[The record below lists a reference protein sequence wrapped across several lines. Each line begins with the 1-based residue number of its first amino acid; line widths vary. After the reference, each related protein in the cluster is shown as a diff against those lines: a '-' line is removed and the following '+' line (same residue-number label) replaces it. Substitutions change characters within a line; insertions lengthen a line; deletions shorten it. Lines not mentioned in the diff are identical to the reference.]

1 MRATTRRA
9 ASLAARIAV
18 VVGAL
23 WFVLRGVNGAVVG
36 ATLRHARPW
45 PLVAVVALNALVM
58 GVRAVRLRLL
68 LGGAAG
74 LLACWLAK
82 LTASAMNNVIPLRG
96 GDMAR
101 LWMLQRHAHIS
112 KTGAAAIAVVEGLF
126 DMATLGALAL
136 VAAAGLRT
144 QHWAVGVAVVVGPG
158 AAVLI
163 GLSRRL
169 ARRPRTSA
177 QQTGRWRRAFVR
189 VAARIEP
196 GVRALRQPGV
206 IPRVAATS
214 LLSWAVEL
222 CMVVVC
228 ARAVHLPIGPRLA
241 AVVLLAINVAMA
253 VPSSPAGAGAFEGA
267 VVVVL
272 TLAGIGKSPA
282 LAFALLYHLAQVVPV
297 TIAGTLVVWRAG
309 LTLDRLPADPGDR
322 VDGAGL
328 CLAESSREVQGT
340 LPGFLPD
347 RDQPV
352 TSAMARPSQ
361 PLRPTV

>member
-1 MRATTRRA
+1 MRAATRSA
-9 ASLAARIAV
+9 VSLAARLAV
-18 VVGAL
+18 VAAAF

-36 ATLRHARPW
+36 ATLRHARPG

-68 LGGAAG
+68 LRGAAG

-101 LWMLQRHAHIS
+101 LWMLQRHAGIS
-112 KTGAAAIAVVEGLF
+112 KTGAAAVAVVEGLF
-126 DMATLGALAL
+126 DMATLGGLAL
-136 VAAAGLRT
+136 IAAAGLRT
-144 QHWAVGVAVVVGPG
+144 QHWAVGAAAVLGPG
-158 AAVLI
+158 AALLI

-169 ARRPRTSA
+169 GRRPSA
-177 QQTGRWRRAFVR
+177 SVQDAGRWRRAFIR
-189 VAARIEP
+189 LAARVEP

-206 IPRVAATS
+206 ISRVAATS
-214 LLSWAVEL
+214 LLSWMVEL

-272 TLAGIGKSPA
+272 TLAGIDKSSA
-282 LAFALLYHLAQVVPV
+282 LAFAVLYHLVQVVPV
-297 TIAGTLVVWRAG
+297 TVAGTLVVWRAG
-309 LTLDRLPADPGDR
+309 LTLDRLPADR
-322 VDGAGL
+322 SDGADRDRG
-328 CLAESSREVQGT
+328 G
-340 LPGFLPD
+340 G

>member
-1 MRATTRRA
+1 MRAATRSA
-9 ASLAARIAV
+9 VSLAARLAV
-18 VVGAL
+18 VAAAF

-36 ATLRHARPW
+36 ATLRHARPG
-45 PLVAVVALNALVM
+45 PLVAVVALNAVVM

-68 LGGAAG
+68 LRGAAG

-101 LWMLQRHAHIS
+101 LWMLQRHAGIS
-112 KTGAAAIAVVEGLF
+112 KTGAAAVAVVEGLF
-126 DMATLGALAL
+126 DMATLGGLAL
-136 VAAAGLRT
+136 IAAAGLRT
-144 QHWAVGVAVVVGPG
+144 QHWAVGAAAVLGPG
-158 AAVLI
+158 AAQLI

-169 ARRPRTSA
+169 GRRESA
-177 QQTGRWRRAFVR
+177 SVQDAGRWRRAFIR
-189 VAARIEP
+189 LAARVEP

-206 IPRVAATS
+206 ISRVAATS
-214 LLSWAVEL
+214 LLSWMVEL

-272 TLAGIGKSPA
+272 TLAGIDKSSA
-282 LAFALLYHLAQVVPV
+282 LAFAVLYHLVQVVPV
-297 TIAGTLVVWRAG
+297 TVAGTLVVWRAG
-309 LTLDRLPADPGDR
+309 LTLDRLPADR
-322 VDGAGL
+322 SDGADRDRG
-328 CLAESSREVQGT
+328 G
-340 LPGFLPD
+340 G

>member
-1 MRATTRRA
+1 
-9 ASLAARIAV
+9 
-18 VVGAL
+18 
-23 WFVLRGVNGAVVG
+23 
-36 ATLRHARPW
+36 
-45 PLVAVVALNALVM
+45 M

-68 LGGAAG
+68 LRGVVG
-74 LLACWLAK
+74 LLPCWLAK

-101 LWMLQRHAHIS
+101 LWMLQRHARIS
-112 KTGAAAIAVVEGLF
+112 KTAAAAIAGVEGLF

-136 VAAAGLRT
+136 IAAAGLST
-144 QHWAVGVAVVVGPG
+144 QRWAVGAALVVSP
-158 AAVLI
+158 AAAALI

-177 QQTGRWRRAFVR
+177 QGTGRWQRAFVR
-189 VAARIEP
+189 IAARIEP

-206 IPRVAATS
+206 IARVAAAS
-214 LLSWAVEL
+214 ALSWALEVG
-222 CMVVVC
+222 MVVVC
-228 ARAVHLPIGPRLA
+228 ARALHLPIGPRLA

-272 TLAGIGKSPA
+272 MLAGIGKSPA
-282 LAFALLYHLAQVVPV
+282 VAFALLYHLVQVVPV
-297 TIAGTLVVWRAG
+297 TLAGTLVVWRAG
-309 LTLDRLPADPGDR
+309 LTLDRLPDDR

-328 CLAESSREVQGT
+328 WPAERN
-340 LPGFLPD
+340 
-347 RDQPV
+347 QPM

-361 PLRPTV
+361 PLTPTV

>member
-1 MRATTRRA
+1 MRAATRGA
-9 ASLAARIAV
+9 VSLAARIAL
-18 VVGAL
+18 VGAAF
-23 WFVLRGVNGAVVG
+23 WFVLRGVNGAVVA
-36 ATLRHARPW
+36 ATLRQARPG

-68 LGGAAG
+68 LRGAAG

-82 LTASAMNNVIPLRG
+82 LTASAMNNVIPFRG

-101 LWMLQRHAHIS
+101 LWMLQRHARIS
-112 KTGAAAIAVVEGLF
+112 KAGAAAVAVVEGLF
-126 DMATLGALAL
+126 DMAMLGGLAL
-136 VAAAGLRT
+136 IAAAGLRT
-144 QHWAVGVAVVVGPG
+144 ERWALGVAAVVGPS
-158 AAVLI
+158 AALLI

-169 ARRPRTSA
+169 ARRPRAATQDA
-177 QQTGRWRRAFVR
+177 GRWRRAFFR
-189 VAARIEP
+189 LAARIEP
-196 GVRALRQPGV
+196 GVRALRQRGV
-206 IPRVAATS
+206 ISRVAATS

-272 TLAGIGKSPA
+272 TLAGIGKSSA
-282 LAFALLYHLAQVVPV
+282 LAFAVLYHLVQVVPV

-309 LTLDRLPADPGDR
+309 LTLDRLPADRGS
-322 VDGAGL
+322 G
-328 CLAESSREVQGT
+328 RE
-340 LPGFLPD
+340 

-352 TSAMARPSQ
+352 TTAMARPSQ